1 MPRGNSNWSPQGMS
15 AKFRAKVL
23 LNWCLMNCCETGQSV
38 LLHKYV
44 HDCFA
49 ISVLKPSQIT
59 VVSCHIYRKSLRS
72 TTLCSMHTRQTNHC
86 KQSVLQSLR
95 LKYTAPKNY
104 VFQSLSQIHPNH
116 ITSSAVNLADTFEST
131 AENSS
136 WPGRHQGI
144 GTAPPTQTSCIF
156 VREITENFPEIC

>member
-1 MPRGNSNWSPQGMS
+1 MF
-15 AKFRAKVL
+15 AKFRATVFQQFQC
-23 LNWCLMNCCETGQSV
+23 CLMNCCETGQSV

-59 VVSCHIYRKSLRS
+59 VVSCHMYLKSLRS
-72 TTLCSMHTRQTNHC
+72 TNLCSMHTRQTNHC

-131 AENSS
+131 GEIPVDQVAIKAL
-136 WPGRHQGI
+136 GRRHQPKLH
-144 GTAPPTQTSCIF
+144 ALL
-156 VREITENFPEIC
+156 

>member
-1 MPRGNSNWSPQGMS
+1 MS
-15 AKFRAKVL
+15 AKFRARVL

-49 ISVLKPSQIT
+49 ISVLKPLQIT

-72 TTLCSMHTRQTNHC
+72 TTLCSMRTRQTNHC

-104 VFQSLSQIHPNH
+104 AFQSLSQIHPNH
-116 ITSSAVNLADTFEST
+116 ITSSCQ
-131 AENSS
+131 
-136 WPGRHQGI
+136 PGRYVRFHRGI
-144 GTAPPTQTSCIF
+144 PVDQVAIKALGQKQWP
-156 VREITENFPEIC
+156 